1 MAQAHESYVR
11 VGGWSNS
18 RALIERGSKVMLE
31 IAVGHN
37 HCPTCADRVNYIIR
51 KLTERNVQY
60 SWEYPEGSTS
70 FIVVDHPGSGVPVK
84 KYLSD
89 LLGLSIR

>member
-1 MAQAHESYVR
+1 MAQAHERQVR

-18 RALIERGSKVMLE
+18 RTLIRKNGKVMLE

-37 HCPTCADRVNYIIR
+37 HCPTCADRVNYITR
-51 KLTERNVQY
+51 KLVERNVQY
-60 SWEYPEGSTS
+60 SWEYPMGSTS
-70 FIVVDHPGSGVPVK
+70 FIVVDHPGDSVPVEK
-84 KYLSD
+84 FLSD